1 MTKDQLK
8 KESNEHPKKRFFSLG
23 LFFRIVLAS
32 LLIFSFIKADPH
44 FFNHF
49 KPGFYFEKYDPKG
62 FEALREELLT
72 LHPKGS
78 DVKALGVTL
87 QKAGASAFQNEPR
100 QVPSWQ
106 LKSFVDAS
114 KGYTAKI
121 AGDVAMKKFFYTSY
135 SDSPDNLFNVAWV
148 LYIEVDDSTT
158 KIVDITGTKGG
169 TVK

>member
-1 MTKDQLK
+1 MTKDQLN

-49 KPGFYFEKYDPKG
+49 KPGFYFEKYDTKG

-72 LHPKGS
+72 LHSKGS

-87 QKAGASAFQNEPR
+87 QKAGASAFQNEPK
-100 QVPSWQ
+100 QVPSSQ
-106 LKSFVDAS
+106 LKSFVDIGSGLDAER
-114 KGYTAKI
+114 
-121 AGDVAMKKFFYTSY
+121 AGDVAMKKFFRIGYH
-135 SDSPDNLFNVAWV
+135 DSPDNPFNVKWT
-148 LYIEVDDSTT
+148 LHIEVNDSAT
-158 KIVDITGTKGG
+158 KIVDITGTKRG

>member
-1 MTKDQLK
+1 MTTGQLN
-8 KESNEHPKKRFFSLG
+8 KESTDQPKKRLFSLG

-49 KPGFYFEKYDPKG
+49 KPGFYFEKYDTKG

-87 QKAGASAFQNEPR
+87 QKVGASAFQNEPK
-100 QVPSWQ
+100 QTPSYL
-106 LKSFVDAS
+106 LKMNVDIGSGLDAQR
-114 KGYTAKI
+114 
-121 AGDVAMKKFFYTSY
+121 AGDVAMKKYFSSGYH
-135 SDSPDNLFNVAWV
+135 DSPDNLFNVAWV
-148 LYIEVDDSTT
+148 LYIEVDDSAT
-158 KIVDITGTKGG
+158 KIVDITGTKRG

>member
-1 MTKDQLK
+1 MTKDQLN

-49 KPGFYFEKYDPKG
+49 KPGFYFEKYDTKG

-87 QKAGASAFQNEPR
+87 QKAGTSAFQNEPM
-100 QVPSWQ
+100 QVPSSQ
-106 LKSFVDAS
+106 LKSFVDIGSGLDAER
-114 KGYTAKI
+114 
-121 AGDVAMKKFFYTSY
+121 AGDVAMKKFFYTGY

-158 KIVDITGTKGG
+158 KIVDITGTKRG